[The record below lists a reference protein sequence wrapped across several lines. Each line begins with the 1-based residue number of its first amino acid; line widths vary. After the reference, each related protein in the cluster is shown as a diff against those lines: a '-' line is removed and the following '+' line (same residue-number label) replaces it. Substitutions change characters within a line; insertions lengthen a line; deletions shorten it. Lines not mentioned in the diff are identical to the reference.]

1 MTGRAPSLA
10 EGHLVSWYG
19 DDFTGATA
27 VMEVL
32 TFAGLPSV
40 LFFDIPTA
48 AQLQQFAGYRGIG
61 IAGIARSKSPD
72 WMDVNLPPVFDA
84 LAALKTPIC
93 HYKICSTL
101 DSAPHVGSIGRAC
114 EIAITGL
121 GGDWHPLL
129 VAAPAIE
136 RYQVFGNL
144 FAGVA
149 GVPYRLDRHPVMSR
163 HPVTPMTEADVCKH
177 LSLQTALAFGLVS
190 VLDLAG
196 DASAALGRERDAG
209 AQIVAID
216 CMDDETLAAAG
227 RLIWEQRQDQVF
239 AIGSQGVEYALIAY
253 WRSAGLLEDAKSPA
267 HPGKVERMAVVSGSC
282 SPITAAQIQRAQS
295 QGFEPIRI
303 NPALAVDARTW
314 KAEQENATTQALRCL
329 SEGRDPMVFTA
340 SGPDD
345 PSSTAYRAAIQSS
358 GKAEDEVNEA
368 VGSGLG
374 QILRSVVERAG
385 LTRAVIAGGDT
396 SSHGASTLGIYAL
409 TALAPVAPGG
419 SLCRAHS
426 DNASLSQFEIAL
438 KGGQMGGPDYF
449 ETVKNGGITA

>member
-1 MTGRAPSLA
+1 MIGRAPSLA

-48 AQLQQFAGYRGIG
+48 AQLQQFAGYRGVG

-101 DSAPHVGSIGRAC
+101 DSAPHVGSVGRAC
-114 EIAITGL
+114 DIAIPRL

-177 LSLQTALAFGLVS
+177 LSLQTALTFGLVS

-196 DASAALGRERDAG
+196 DGSAALGRERDAG

-216 CMDDETLAAAG
+216 CMDSETLAAAG
-227 RLIWEQRQDQVF
+227 RLIWEQRQDRVF

-253 WRSAGLLEDAKSPA
+253 WRSAGLLEDAKPPA
-267 HPGKVERMAVVSGSC
+267 HPGKVDRMAVVSGSC

-303 NPALAVDARTW
+303 NPALAVDTRTW
-314 KAEQENATTQALRCL
+314 KAELEKATTQALHSL
-329 SEGRDPMVFTA
+329 GEGRDPMVFTA
-340 SGPDD
+340 SGSDD
-345 PSSTAYRAAIQSS
+345 PSSTAYRAAIQLS
-358 GKAEDEVNEA
+358 GKADDEVNEA

-419 SLCRAHS
+419 ALCRAHS
-426 DNASLSQFEIAL
+426 DNASLQQFEIAL

-449 ETVKNGGITA
+449 ETVRNGGIAA